1 MHWIYGSE
9 ENWRD
14 GKFEEQHYLDLPEY
28 PGNNMGNCEKEGM
41 INDLVRYI
49 RFVGS

>member
-1 MHWIYGSE
+1 MHWIYGSK

-28 PGNNMGNCEKEGM
+28 PGTTCEIARKKA
-41 INDLVRYI
+41 
-49 RFVGS
+49 